1 MAAGTG
7 ESGAPWPVPPRHP
20 ADDTT
25 GPADRA
31 TGEFDFARPFEI
43 DLGRAAVIAE
53 VLREC
58 GYASCTADTVTAEL
72 ARPDDQRTVIGRFA
86 ASALARAGWRP

>member
-1 MAAGTG
+1 MAAGMG
-7 ESGAPWPVPPRHP
+7 ESSAPWPVPPRHS
-20 ADDTT
+20 AGDTT
-25 GPADRA
+25 GAGDRA
-31 TGEFDFARPFEI
+31 AGDFDFARPFEI

-58 GYASCTADTVTAEL
+58 GYASCTADTVIAEL
-72 ARPDDQRTVIGRFA
+72 AMPGDQRSVIGQFA

>member
-1 MAAGTG
+1 
-7 ESGAPWPVPPRHP
+7 
-20 ADDTT
+20 
-25 GPADRA
+25 
-31 TGEFDFARPFEI
+31 
-43 DLGRAAVIAE
+43 